1 MKIRSPRRVTY
12 FCVNISVISVI
23 SVITEPM
30 PIAPITLIA
39 LISLIPPIL
48 HYAVTPLQYYKGC
61 SCCNGV
67 TLFKPK
73 IPTYQ
78 IPREVSLPGG

>member
-1 MKIRSPRRVTY
+1 
-12 FCVNISVISVI
+12 
-23 SVITEPM
+23 M

-48 HYAVTPLQYYKGC
+48 HYAVTPLQCHKGC
-61 SCCNGV
+61 NYCNGV
-67 TLFKPK
+67 TLCKTK
-73 IPTYQ
+73 IPTFQ